1 MTGGASGFGA
11 IRRALSHRE
20 FALYTGF
27 SIPSLIG
34 TWIQRVA
41 IGWLMWE
48 LTRSGAWLGLLAFA
62 DFFPVILFS
71 QFAGVVADRFERV
84 SVALVTQTGQMVFS
98 ILLLVLAVTE
108 QATPEA
114 LVAITAMQGTAA
126 AFHQPVR
133 QAIVARVVPRA
144 DLAAAIGIN
153 SAAWHGSRFVGP
165 AIAGLVIVAWGVAPA
180 FAVNAV
186 SYLGFLWALTRLTRM
201 PPAQRPRRLG
211 AIPAEIVEGWR
222 YAARHPGIA
231 PAFVIL
237 TVGSVFARPVAELL
251 PGFAADVFGRGADG
265 LALLTSA
272 SGLGAMIGGLWLA
285 QRGRVDGLT
294 ALVVLSLLGLAAAL
308 AAFTATANLW
318 IALPAIALVGFGLT
332 VSGSAIQ
339 TLLQTAVDD
348 SVQGRV
354 LGIYGFLWLGGPAVG
369 SLVMGVVSEW
379 VGLRLPV
386 FVGGVVCALA
396 WIWAVRRTKAMSRAL
411 EGG

>member
-1 MTGGASGFGA
+1 MGGPSGFGA

-27 SIPSLIG
+27 SIPSLVG

-41 IGWLMWE
+41 VGWLMWE
-48 LTRSGAWLGLLAFA
+48 LTGSGAWLGLLAFA
-62 DFFPVILFS
+62 DFFPVIVFS
-71 QFAGVVADRFERV
+71 MFAGVIADRFERV
-84 SVALVTQTGQMVFS
+84 WVAIVTQAGQMVCS
-98 ILLLVLAVTE
+98 ILLLVLAVTGS
-108 QATPEA
+108 ATPEW
-114 LVAITAMQGTAA
+114 LVAITALQGTAS

-133 QAIVARVVPRA
+133 QAIVARIVPRA

-165 AIAGLVIVAWGVAPA
+165 AIAGLMIVAWGVAPA
-180 FAVNAV
+180 FAVNAF

-201 PPAQRPRRLG
+201 PPTPRRRTLG

-222 YAARHPGIA
+222 YAVGHPGIA

-272 SGLGAMIGGLWLA
+272 GGLGAMIGGLWLA

-294 ALVVLSLLGLAAAL
+294 ALVVASLIGVAGAL
-308 AAFTATANLW
+308 VAFTATAILW
-318 IALPAIALVGFGLT
+318 LALPAIALIGFGLT

-339 TLLQTAVDD
+339 TLVQNAVED

-369 SLVMGVVSEW
+369 SLVMGVASEW

-386 FVGGVVCALA
+386 FAGAIVCALA
-396 WIWAVRRTKAMSRAL
+396 WIWAVGRTKAMAREL
-411 EGG
+411 EGD